1 MARKKGYFRMGHTI
15 YHICTEK
22 MNRHLRNKRKDND
35 LIDLYVPLFNC
46 HFRPLVSNWGMQGS
60 KFNSRFETK
69 ARRSV
74 SSVAQ
79 MKRKAAVQKTYQIS
93 SYFL

>member
-1 MARKKGYFRMGHTI
+1 MARKKGYVRMGHTI

-46 HFRPLVSNWGMQGS
+46 HFRPLVSDWGMQSS
-60 KFNSRFETK
+60 KLNSRFETK

-74 SSVAQ
+74 SSAAQ
-79 MKRKAAVQKTYQIS
+79 MMRKAAVQKLYQIS
-93 SYFL
+93 SSFL

>member
-1 MARKKGYFRMGHTI
+1 MLEWVILFITFVQK
-15 YHICTEK
+15 K

-46 HFRPLVSNWGMQGS
+46 HFRPLVSDCGMQSS
-60 KFNSRFETK
+60 KLNSRFETK

-74 SSVAQ
+74 SSAAQ
-79 MKRKAAVQKTYQIS
+79 MMRKAAVQKLYQIS
-93 SYFL
+93 SSFL